1 MSNNKIIYNKKFKKN
16 NNLNNCKNVDNTH
29 ILNNNHNKNNLSE
42 NNLNEN
48 NLTKNNLTENK
59 KLKKGKQTKK
69 TKEVKNKNQ
78 SSKQKQSV
86 KSKIKNKNSKTKD
99 TNVKNSKDMKFI
111 DLCCGIGG
119 FHQALNNLG
128 MECVLASDI
137 DKECQLNYEEN
148 YNLKPEGDLTKIN
161 IKEIPNFDVLCAGFP
176 CFISGTKVLTNN
188 GYKNIEDV
196 NLKETLMTHTGKFQK
211 ILNLQRKNY
220 NGVLYNITA
229 KYHPS
234 FKCTDE
240 HPFYTR
246 EKTQKWNKELRKY
259 EYLFKNP
266 EWKKACDLTHH
277 DYFGMKINE
286 KNIIPEFSFD
296 KNINQYKTDVINIK
310 LDNPDMWFMMGYF
323 IGDGWIEETTKS
335 DGNCINKIRFAIN
348 LKDEKYV
355 LQRIN
360 NILQI
365 TDKKCPSSKSC
376 NKYGCS
382 DFLWFHIFKKFG
394 KYAHGKLIPEWV
406 QDAPK
411 EYIQEFING
420 YHTAD
425 GCITKNECYEFTTV
439 SYNLAFG
446 IQRLYLKL
454 GHLFSI
460 RKDIRP
466 KTTVI
471 EGRTVNQRDT
481 YHIRGYIK
489 ETVRKYSSFIDNGY
503 VWYAPFKIEKS
514 VVENEPVYNFEV
526 ENDNSYVIENIIS
539 HNCQPFSKSGY
550 QKGFEDARG
559 NIFFDICKIVKH
571 HKPKYIILENVR
583 NLSSH
588 DKGNTWKIIKENIN
602 KLNYYTY
609 PEPLILNTLYFGIP
623 QSRER
628 VVILCKRKDLGDL
641 PILPEINKK
650 NIIDTSLSNIVEK
663 TTDKKYD
670 LKGKF
675 KITHQVWNNF
685 LKILKD
691 NKLDVPKYPIW
702 TDWWDSN
709 GENTTVTK
717 TNKKLSK
724 AENEK
729 KIKEEQE
736 KFYNKYKNWIDKNR
750 KFYTDNKI
758 ILDPWLK
765 DSRKHKDW
773 IGAVRKM
780 EWQAGDNELDM
791 NKILWSPR
799 GSGVRIKKINYS
811 PTLVAMASMI
821 PIYGPKQRQLTPR
834 ECARLQSFSES
845 YKIHKDD
852 KVAYKQFGNAVNV
865 KMIENSA
872 NFLINNKQLFN

>member
-1 MSNNKIIYNKKFKKN
+1 MDQSTIDKMESLSIDIKSKTSKSKTTKNKKNNKKDSNNKKNKKIN
-16 NNLNNCKNVDNTH
+16 NKTDNVENT
-29 ILNNNHNKNNLSE
+29 
-42 NNLNEN
+42 
-48 NLTKNNLTENK
+48 
-59 KLKKGKQTKK
+59 
-69 TKEVKNKNQ
+69 
-78 SSKQKQSV
+78 
-86 KSKIKNKNSKTKD
+86 NSKGL
-99 TNVKNSKDMKFI
+99 KFI

-119 FHQALNNLG
+119 FHQALSNLG
-128 MECVLASDI
+128 MKCVLASDI

-148 YNLKPEGDLTKIN
+148 YQLKPKGDLTKIK
-161 IKEIPNFDVLCAGFP
+161 IKDIPDFNVLCAGFP

-211 ILNLQRKNY
+211 IINLQRKNY

-246 EKTQKWNKELRKY
+246 EKTQKWNKELQKY

-266 EWKKACDLTHH
+266 EWKKVCHLTHN

-348 LKDEKYV
+348 IKNEKYV

-365 TDKKCPSSKSC
+365 TDKKCPSGKSC

-382 DFLWFHIFKKFG
+382 DFLWFNIFKKFG

-425 GCITKNECYEFTTV
+425 GCITKNDCYEMTTV

-489 ETVRKYSSFIDNGY
+489 ETVKKFSSFIDNGY

-526 ENDNSYVIENIIS
+526 ENDNSYVIENIIC
-539 HNCQPFSKSGY
+539 HNCQPFSKSGQ
-550 QKGFEDARG
+550 QKGFEDERG
-559 NIFFDICKIVKH
+559 NIFFDICKIIKH
-571 HKPKYIILENVR
+571 HKPEYLILENVR

-588 DKGNTWKIIKENIN
+588 DKGNTWKTIKSNLD
-602 KLNYYTY
+602 KLNYFTY
-609 PEPLILNTLYFGIP
+609 DTPLILNTLYFGVP

-628 VVILCKRKDLGDL
+628 VVILCKRKNLGEL
-641 PILPEINKK
+641 PALPSIGKD
-650 NIIDTSLSNIVEK
+650 NIQLTSLKDIISK
-663 TTDKKYD
+663 DTTSEEDTTSGEDTTAKY
-670 LKGKF
+670 KISGKF
-675 KITHQVWNNF
+675 KTTHKIWDNF
-685 LKILKD
+685 LKILHDK
-691 NKLDVPKYPIW
+691 KIDVPKYPIW
-702 TDWWDSN
+702 TDWWDGD

-717 TNKKLSK
+717 IDKKLTEDENK
-724 AENEK
+724 A
-729 KIKEEQE
+729 KIAQNQK
-736 KFYNKYKNWIDKNR
+736 KFYEKYKNWIDKNR
-750 KFYTDNKI
+750 KFYNDNKT
-758 ILDPWLK
+758 ILQPWLK
-765 DSRKHKDW
+765 ESRKNKDW
-773 IGAVRKM
+773 LGAVRKM
-780 EWQAGDNELDM
+780 EWQAGDDNLRM
-791 NKILWSPR
+791 NQILWSPR
-799 GSGVRIKKINYS
+799 GSGVRIKNINYS

-821 PIYGPKQRQLTPR
+821 PIYGPLERQLTPR
-834 ECARLQSFSES
+834 ECARLQSFPEN

-865 KMIENSA
+865 KMIQRSA
-872 NFLINNKQLFN
+872 DFLINDKSLFN